1 MAAESLAQKFAHLF
15 EARTP
20 LIYVESSEWERIQGA
35 LQTAVALESDK
46 LNNQRRLLVKFS
58 PVRSNAEV
66 WDVEQQR
73 WNPEHESVKQL
84 ANIESILG
92 AILWFR
98 DECAEPFCI
107 LLDDYQGQG
116 EGVLGDTQDKTV
128 MNLLRD
134 FVRAKKDDDVPF
146 NDRKTIVFASEGWN
160 FPEEISHEL
169 VTLRHG
175 AYQALRFSR

>member
-1 MAAESLAQKFAHLF
+1 MASESLAQKFAHLF

-58 PVRSNAEV
+58 PARSNAEV

-73 WNPEHESVKQL
+73 WNGEHESVKQL
-84 ANIESILG
+84 ANIDSIEG

-98 DECAEPFCI
+98 NECPEPFC
-107 LLDDYQGQG
+107 LLMDDF
-116 EGVLGDTQDKTV
+116 K
-128 MNLLRD
+128 
-134 FVRAKKDDDVPF
+134 VRARVF
-146 NDRKTIVFASEGWN
+146 SEILKTRPS
-160 FPEEISHEL
+160 
-169 VTLRHG
+169 
-175 AYQALRFSR
+175 